1 MKNILLIKPSSLGDI
16 IHGLPLLKSIK
27 DKWPDAKISWVVKDI
42 YADLLDGNPYIDD
55 LILLKKN
62 SLTLSVFSF
71 AKRLRQ
77 GKFDLAIDLQGLF
90 RSGFIAFLSGAPQR
104 VGFENAREQAA
115 IYYTDKVE
123 ASVELHA
130 VDRNLKLA
138 ASIGCNIQK
147 PEFEIN
153 ISKEAEKKVSDF
165 FRAIHL
171 NKKNPIITFV
181 PGTRWEKKR
190 WPSQSFSR
198 LGNRLIKQLKAN
210 IIFTGSHQE
219 MKLISEISVAL
230 QDPSGNAT
238 GFSLQE
244 LAALIKKSDVLVTND
259 SGPMHIAAA
268 VGTPVVALFGPTEPA
283 RTGPYTENCIVIK
296 KEMDCSPCF
305 RSRCTKKSFECMEF
319 ITVDEVFE
327 AVKKLLGK

>member
-1 MKNILLIKPSSLGDI
+1 
-16 IHGLPLLKSIK
+16 
-27 DKWPDAKISWVVKDI
+27 
-42 YADLLDGNPYIDD
+42 
-55 LILLKKN
+55 
-62 SLTLSVFSF
+62 
-71 AKRLRQ
+71 
-77 GKFDLAIDLQGLF
+77 
-90 RSGFIAFLSGAPQR
+90 
-104 VGFENAREQAA
+104 
-115 IYYTDKVE
+115 
-123 ASVELHA
+123 
-130 VDRNLKLA
+130 
-138 ASIGCNIQK
+138 
-147 PEFEIN
+147 
-153 ISKEAEKKVSDF
+153 
-165 FRAIHL
+165 
-171 NKKNPIITFV
+171 
-181 PGTRWEKKR
+181 
-190 WPSQSFSR
+190 
-198 LGNRLIKQLKAN
+198 
-210 IIFTGSHQE
+210 